1 MNRVVYII
9 ARNAK
14 EAKAYREQEGLSHR
28 EGLYVSGPDKI
39 EGICGCASFA
49 RVEGFQDH
57 PKGREIINVVEA
69 AQHKDCGH
77 TSVVSD

>member
-1 MNRVVYII
+1 MKTVYII

-28 EGLYVSGPDKI
+28 QGIYVSGPAAI

-57 PKGREIINVVEA
+57 PKAREILNVVEA
-69 AQHKDCGH
+69 AQKKDCGH